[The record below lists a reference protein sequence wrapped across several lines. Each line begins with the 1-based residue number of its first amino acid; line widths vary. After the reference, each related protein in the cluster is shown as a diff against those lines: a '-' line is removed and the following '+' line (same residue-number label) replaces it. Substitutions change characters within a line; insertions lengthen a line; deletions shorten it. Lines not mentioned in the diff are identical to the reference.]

1 MQLRRI
7 KIELNESEKRNLNQS
22 KKDNYNNISA
32 YKIESQINNQIINN
46 STLLELKSN
55 NSTINNQ
62 NHNYYYNNN
71 NNYNINSQQ
80 IFFSPSK
87 KTHIKKELGFNSKEL
102 KINNVINYN
111 YVEEYKNNRI
121 EIKKNNKDNAVQIE
135 IKSIIRGEPFP
146 CCAAYVVFFF
156 NFFLPGIGT
165 MIGSSYI
172 TDPKLK
178 ANYCCSGCFQLIM
191 TIILIGWFLALC
203 DSCFF
208 IGASKSN
215 MSFEAYYEKQKN
227 YKNNKI

>member
-1 MQLRRI
+1 MQLIRI
-7 KIELNESEKRNLNQS
+7 KIELKESEKRNLNQS

-46 STLLELKSN
+46 STLLEVKSN

-111 YVEEYKNNRI
+111 YVEGYNNDRIVVKN
-121 EIKKNNKDNAVQIE
+121 NNKDNTVQIE

-146 CCAAYVVFFF
+146 SSAAYIVLFT

-165 MIGSSYI
+165 MIGTSYI

-178 ANYCCSGCFQLIM
+178 ANFCCSGCFQLVM
-191 TIILIGWFLALC
+191 TLILIGWFLALC

-208 IGASKSN
+208 LGASKSN
-215 MSFEAYYEKQKN
+215 LSFEAYYEKTKVL
-227 YKNNKI
+227 K

>member
-1 MQLRRI
+1 MQLRRN
-7 KIELNESEKRNLNQS
+7 KSELNESEKRNLNQS
-22 KKDNYNNISA
+22 KKSTYNNVSA
-32 YKIESQINNQIINN
+32 YKIESKINNQIFNN
-46 STLLELKSN
+46 STFLELKSN
-55 NSTINNQ
+55 YSTINNP
-62 NHNYYYNNN
+62 NHYYINE
-71 NNYNINSQQ
+71 NNYNIYSER

-87 KTHIKKELGFNSKEL
+87 KTQIKKELGFSSNEL

-121 EIKKNNKDNAVQIE
+121 EMRKNNKDNAVQIE

-165 MIGSSYI
+165 MIGTSYI

-215 MSFEAYYEKQKN
+215 MSFEAYYEKSK
-227 YKNNKI
+227 KI